1 MTTTKKERENGIIKE
16 DCFVR
21 RKKTATTPK
30 RGIRGASERIPERSE
45 RGDTK
50 EAMTF
55 ASVLRNPVYAR
66 REALYDLHPPTGF
79 LHRTEQKNELV
90 MELAPI
96 LMGSVV
102 PCVFV
107 YGNPGTGKT
116 GLVTNLLQELE
127 AEAQKQNITL
137 KTLYVNCSENRTET
151 IILLEILNQLNPQR
165 TYPKMGWNRA
175 KVLGEFTKEL
185 EHHQHV
191 LIVLDEVDYVL
202 REEGDDIIYR
212 LSRLHNGN
220 GKKNPKTATVSTI
233 IISNDVRV
241 GDYIKPRTNSTIGR
255 VRIVFPPYNHV
266 QLHDILRER
275 ARSAFKSGVISPA
288 VLKKVAEI
296 EASRSGD
303 ARKAMELLDN
313 CAKIA
318 IAKNRNQVTL
328 DVVSEA
334 DAHLEKDQTFELI
347 SSLTKQ
353 QRLVYLSILKDQKKS
368 MAGTDVY
375 TQYQE
380 TCQSY
385 NLKPLSERRIRS
397 FVVDLKDLGL
407 IQSDVGWV
415 PDLRKKARKIDVTL
429 DPAVSAKA
437 VKLLRDS
444 I

>member
-1 MTTTKKERENGIIKE
+1 
-16 DCFVR
+16 
-21 RKKTATTPK
+21 
-30 RGIRGASERIPERSE
+30 
-45 RGDTK
+45 
-50 EAMTF
+50 MTF
-55 ASVLRNPVYAR
+55 ASVLRNPLYTR
-66 REALYDLHPPTGF
+66 REALYDLHPPNGF

-116 GLVTNLLQELE
+116 GMITNLLNELKEE
-127 AEAQKQNITL
+127 AEKQNITL
-137 KTLYVNCSENRTET
+137 KTVYVNCSENRTET
-151 IILLEILNQLNPQR
+151 VIFLEILSQLNPER
-165 TYPKMGWNRA
+165 DYPKMGWTRA
-175 KVLGEFTKEL
+175 KVVAEFTKEA
-185 EHHQHV
+185 EQHEQI

-202 REEGDDIIYR
+202 REEGDDILYR
-212 LSRLHNGN
+212 LSRFHNAN
-220 GKKNPKTATVSTI
+220 GKHKNGKGIVSTI

-255 VRIVFPPYNHV
+255 VRIVFPPYNNV

-275 ARSAFKSGVISPA
+275 ATAAFKPGVVSPA
-288 VLKKVAEI
+288 VLKKIADI

-303 ARKAMELLDN
+303 ARKAMELLDS
-313 CAKIA
+313 CAKSA
-318 IAKNRNQVTL
+318 IAKSRNQLTL
-328 DVVSEA
+328 DLVSEA

-353 QRLVYLSILKDQKKS
+353 QKLVYLSIIKDQKKS

-380 TCQSY
+380 TCQGY

-429 DPAVSAKA
+429 DAAVRTKA

>member
-1 MTTTKKERENGIIKE
+1 M
-16 DCFVR
+16 
-21 RKKTATTPK
+21 
-30 RGIRGASERIPERSE
+30 
-45 RGDTK
+45 K

-55 ASVLRNPVYAR
+55 AAVLRNPLYVR
-66 REALYDLHPPTGF
+66 REALYDLHPPNGF

-116 GLVTNLLQELE
+116 GLVTSLLNELRD
-127 AEAQKQNITL
+127 EAQKQNSEL
-137 KTLYVNCSENRTET
+137 KTVYVNCSENRTET
-151 IILLEILNQLNPQR
+151 VILLEILNQLNPER
-165 TYPKMGWNRA
+165 EYPKMGWNRA
-175 KVLGEFTKEL
+175 KAVGEFTKVL
-185 EHHQHV
+185 EQHEHV
-191 LIVLDEVDYVL
+191 LVVLDEVDYVL
-202 REEGDDIIYR
+202 REEGDDILYR

-220 GKKNPKTATVSTI
+220 GKNKNGKGKVSAI

-266 QLHDILRER
+266 QLQDILRER
-275 ARSAFKSGVISPA
+275 ASIAFKNNAVSPA
-288 VLKKVAEI
+288 VLKKIAEI
-296 EASRSGD
+296 EANRSGD
-303 ARKAMELLDN
+303 ARKAMEMLDS

-318 IAKNRNQVTL
+318 LAKNRNQLTL
-328 DVVSEA
+328 DLVSEA

-353 QRLVYLSILKDQKKS
+353 QKLVYLSILKDQKKS

-375 TQYQE
+375 TLYQE
-380 TCQSY
+380 ICQSY

-415 PDLRKKARKIDVTL
+415 SDLKKKARKIDVTL
-429 DPAVSAKA
+429 DPAVSIKA